1 MGGVGALGRRNIEV
15 PIWEKVN
22 ITLEEAAAL
31 FSIGEN
37 EIRKRTDE
45 PGCDFVIFK
54 GTHRLIKRKKFE
66 EYTNSISTW

>member
-1 MGGVGALGRRNIEV
+1 MSKNRIEIPV
-15 PIWEKVN
+15 WEKIN

-31 FSIGEN
+31 FGIGIN

-45 PGCDFVIFK
+45 PDCNFVLFK

-66 EYTNSISTW
+66 EYLDEINTW